1 MRFSMALAFSC
12 ATLLACTAHS
22 HAGESAAI
30 EVSMQQFG
38 FVPAAITVP
47 AGATVTWTNR
57 DTVPHTVT
65 SADGAFDSGP
75 IEPGKSFQRTVQ
87 KPAAYHCIY
96 HPSMTGS
103 IELSPAR

>member
-1 MRFSMALAFSC
+1 MHFALALAVSC
-12 ATLLACTAHS
+12 VALLACGARV

-30 EVSMQQFG
+30 DVLMQQFA
-38 FVPAAITVP
+38 FAPATITVP

-65 SADGAFDSGP
+65 STDGGFDSGP
-75 IEPGKSFQRTVQ
+75 VEPGKSFQWKAQ
-87 KPAAYHCIY
+87 KPATYHCLY

-103 IELSPAR
+103 IVLAPAR